1 MGSLNNEE
9 EFCWFSSSHSAEG
22 SDDAL
27 MSDLKLHCAD
37 MSPLKN
43 ISEYNMDSSKDN
55 IEVLPINDSNKISF
69 SGDKK
74 TRSQMDVDD
83 HGVPASLSMFNESD
97 KKFGHKDALVS
108 KEKVCYLSFQPG
120 F

>member
-1 MGSLNNEE
+1 MISLLNCRSCDLTFGMGSLTNEE

-55 IEVLPINDSNKISF
+55 IEVLPIGIF
-69 SGDKK
+69 
-74 TRSQMDVDD
+74 
-83 HGVPASLSMFNESD
+83 
-97 KKFGHKDALVS
+97 
-108 KEKVCYLSFQPG
+108 
-120 F
+120 